1 MANLSSAFGEITFK
15 NKDKDDLARFIY
27 YFNKTNTIAEY
38 STYLNDIYNLSS
50 YDDVQVF
57 VKEHAIL
64 NDSLEY
70 EIKRSFIGAGRWC
83 YTENLDWFFNFEDYK
98 NNIPNYTELM
108 LGTKIDVH
116 FIDEEGG
123 CNELYEYSASLHA
136 KASKYDFK
144 TCIENEEKTKYDYTV
159 ENLKKL
165 CDYTDIYSIEDA
177 IKHPE
182 DYFRE
187 EVLLEYKDTILNALK
202 KDASPQ
208 VLYDIYEFKDMAK
221 LENILPDVKNI
232 YLW

>member
-15 NKDKDDLARFIY
+15 NKDITDLARFIY
-27 YFNKTNTIAEY
+27 YFSETNSIVEY
-38 STYLNDIYNLSS
+38 STYLNDVCNLS
-50 YDDVQVF
+50 YDEVQAF
-57 VKEHAIL
+57 VKEHAVL

-70 EIKRSFIGAGRWC
+70 EIKLHFFGTGRWC
-83 YTENLDWFFNFEDYK
+83 YTENLNWFFNFEDYK

-136 KASKYDFK
+136 KANNYDFK
-144 TCIENEEKTKYDYTV
+144 TCIENEERTQYDYTV

-182 DYFRE
+182 DYFNK
-187 EVLLEYKDTILNALK
+187 EVLLEHKDTIINALK
-202 KDASPQ
+202 EDASPQ
-208 VLYDIYEFKDMAK
+208 VLYDLDEFEEIARLK
-221 LENILPDVKNI
+221 NVLPDVENI
-232 YLW
+232 YIE

>member
-15 NKDKDDLARFIY
+15 NKDITDLARFIY
-27 YFNKTNTIAEY
+27 YFNKTNSIVEY
-38 STYLNDIYNLSS
+38 STYLHDICNLS
-50 YDDVQVF
+50 YDEVQAF
-57 VKEHAIL
+57 VKEHAVL
-64 NDSLEY
+64 NNSLEY
-70 EIKRSFIGAGRWC
+70 EVTLSFCGAGRWC

-108 LGTKIDVH
+108 LETKIGIH

-136 KASKYDFK
+136 KADTYDFK
-144 TCIENEEKTKYDYTV
+144 TCIENEERTQYDYTV

-182 DYFRE
+182 DYFNK
-187 EVLLEYKDTILNALK
+187 EVLLEHKDTIINALK
-202 KDASPQ
+202 ENASPQ
-208 VLYDIYEFKDMAK
+208 VLYDLDEFEEIAR
-221 LENILPDVKNI
+221 LESILPNVENIYI
-232 YLW
+232 E